1 MKISTLKKLLFSFIL
16 FSQFCFAQ
24 VDVVY
29 NDLVWSDEFDANGVI
44 NANNWFQQT
53 QLPGGGGWFNGE
65 LQHYTS
71 KSDNAFVAGGYL
83 NIVAKKE
90 NYTDQGVTKAYTSAR
105 LNSKFAYKYG
115 RVDIKAK
122 VPVEAGSWPA
132 IWMLGKNVNEAGA
145 YFSAN
150 YGTTSW
156 PACGEIDIMEHG
168 IFGSQSINYVQSTL
182 HTPSSSGNSANFGG
196 LEASDLANSYHVY
209 SMNWSPNQLSFLLDN
224 VVYYTYAPEV
234 KDAST
239 WPFDKEQFL
248 LLNIAMGGTAG
259 TIAPNF
265 TQSSMLI
272 DYVRVYQNTT
282 IDSQPPTNFTA
293 SVGLITGSSVELL
306 LNGTDTS
313 GTVAYTVNYGTGT
326 SSTSY
331 PSGIQK
337 SLVISGLNPSTSY
350 NFSVTASDLSGNK
363 ASNNPIVLS
372 AKTNS
377 SASTPCNGT
386 ATDASQGSFSTG
398 YKYAF
403 QTIGTDVKI
412 TFELLDADKT
422 GVVAFLWKQTPFGE
436 TQMTSVGG
444 NQFTKTISGQTVGS
458 TISYAVKFAFA
469 GGMSVTKY
477 FSYVVGNTCTL
488 GIDNKAAIKN
498 SVYPN
503 PVENT
508 LFLRLTAVE
517 NRIIMTDLLGQKMI
531 DSAVSSL
538 YSLDMSSFKSGV
550 YFLNIENTNGVEQL
564 KIIKK

>member
-1 MKISTLKKLLFSFIL
+1 MKISTLNKILFSLIL

-29 NDLVWSDEFDANGVI
+29 NDLVWSDEFDANGAI
-44 NANNWFQQT
+44 NANNWFQQA
-53 QLPGGGGWFNGE
+53 QLPGGGGWYNGE
-65 LQHYTS
+65 VQHYTS

-132 IWMLGKNVNEAGA
+132 IWMLGKNVNEPGA
-145 YFSAN
+145 YFSSN

-168 IFGSQSINYVQSTL
+168 LFGDKSINYVQSTL

-196 LEASDLANSYHVY
+196 LEASDLANNYHVY

-259 TIAPNF
+259 AISPNF
-265 TQSSMLI
+265 TQSTMLI

-282 IDSQPPTNFTA
+282 IDSQPPSNFTA

-306 LNGTDTS
+306 LNATDNS
-313 GTVAYTVNYGTGT
+313 GTVAYSVNYGTGN

-331 PSGIQK
+331 PSGTQK
-337 SLVISGLNPSTSY
+337 SLVIGDLKPSTNYS
-350 NFSVTASDLSGNK
+350 FSVTASDLTGNA
-363 ASNNPIVLS
+363 ASNNAIVLS
-372 AKTNS
+372 AKTS
-377 SASTPCNGT
+377 SNAATSCNGT
-386 ATDASQGSFSTG
+386 ASDASEGSFTTG

-412 TFELLDADKT
+412 SFELLDTDKT
-422 GVVAFLWKQTPFGE
+422 GVVAFLFKQSPFGE
-436 TQMTSVGG
+436 SQMTNVGG
-444 NQFTKTISGQTVGS
+444 KLFSKTISGQTVGS

-469 GGMSVTKY
+469 GGLSVTKY
-477 FSYVVGNTCTL
+477 FSYVVGETCAL
-488 GIDNKAAIKN
+488 GIENRDTLKN

-503 PVENT
+503 PVESN
-508 LFLRLTAVE
+508 LFLRMTAVE
-517 NRIIMTDLLGQKMI
+517 NRIILTDLLGQKLI
-531 DSAVSSL
+531 DRAVISP